1 MIAHDVVAEI
11 HYPESDGEPFAETDF
26 HREWMIRILDIFQ
39 QRFEGQQVYVSG
51 NLLMYF
57 VEGDPTKSVAPDTLV
72 VKGVAPGH
80 LRT

>member
-1 MIAHDVVAEI
+1 MTAHNVVAEI
-11 HYPESDGEPFAETDF
+11 HYPESDGEPMAETDL
-26 HREWMIRILDIFQ
+26 HRDWMFRIIDILQ

-51 NLLMYF
+51 NLLLYF

-80 LRT
+80 RRT